1 MPGLFIQDLYKILL
15 KKLVY
20 FFIMTSTVLEEKTSI
35 NDSKSIIEASLP
47 YQVLHLASKF
57 ASKDESR
64 HILQYINCYKVEKT
78 NSIVIESTNGHYLF
92 RWIGKVNDY
101 YNFPGDKSIL
111 IHKDHFNKSD
121 IKTTNVDFYSDKS
134 YQVWNAT
141 NKSFSTY
148 EKTYG
153 TYPTTSQLIPDK
165 LDCLPGDGISFNSQ
179 YLGLYFNAIH
189 RYLGSNKVSTLFS
202 NKPTSPVIFKSE
214 LDFNRLEGTEVTFLI
229 MPVLKRK

>member
-1 MPGLFIQDLYKILL
+1 
-15 KKLVY
+15 
-20 FFIMTSTVLEEKTSI
+20 MTSTVLENQVSI
-35 NDSKSIIEASLP
+35 NDSKSIIRAILP

-64 HILQYINCYKVEKT
+64 AILQYINCYKIASKEPSLKDT
-78 NSIVIESTNGHYLF
+78 LVIESTNGHYLF

-101 YNFPGDKSIL
+101 YEYPYDNSIL
-111 IHKDHFNKSD
+111 IHRDHFNKSD
-121 IKTTNVDFYSDKS
+121 IKATNVDFYSDNS
-134 YQVWNAT
+134 YQVWHAT

-148 EKTYG
+148 EKAYG
-153 TYPTTSQLIPDK
+153 TYPNTSQLIPDK

-189 RYLGSNKVSTLFS
+189 KYQRNNKVSTLFS

-229 MPVLKRK
+229 MPVQVRK

>member
-1 MPGLFIQDLYKILL
+1 MPGLFIQGLYKILL

-20 FFIMTSTVLEEKTSI
+20 FFIMTSTVLENKTSI
-35 NDSKSIIEASLP
+35 NDSKAIIEASLP

-101 YNFPGDKSIL
+101 YNFPSDKCIL

-121 IKTTNVDFYSDKS
+121 IKATNVDFYSDNTF
-134 YQVWNAT
+134 QVWHAT

-148 EKTYG
+148 ENVDC
-153 TYPTTSQLIPDK
+153 TYPNLEQLIPDK
-165 LDCLPGDGISFNSQ
+165 LDCLPGNGISFNSQ

-189 RYLGSNKVSTLFS
+189 KYLGSNKVSTLFS

-229 MPVLKRK
+229 MPVQVRK